1 MWVRPSGRTCGLK
14 AAPTCSSTKTVPEEH
29 ATVSSNAVM
38 EFSIFLSGSGSLSES
53 ESAFSFICFDPDS
66 DSDPDPDKGRLG
78 ARFSVF
84 GTAKFLL
91 IFTKSSPI
99 LLS

>member
-14 AAPTCSSTKTVPEEH
+14 PAPTCSNSDKKPVPEEH
-29 ATVSSNAVM
+29 ATNSSNAVIGILGIPIGIGIGVETKIM
-38 EFSIFLSGSGSLSES
+38 
-53 ESAFSFICFDPDS
+53 ADTDS
-66 DSDPDPDKGRLG
+66 DSDPDGSG
-78 ARFSVF
+78 FSYADL
-84 GTAKFLL
+84 AKLFL